1 MARKRKNKKHAPT
14 VSPGQKKRQKAQRK
28 KAEQTQ
34 EGAYLEEKMAQLLE
48 AIETEDLSRIKEL
61 GRQPNGFLT
70 DSLRRRVWPLLLEC
84 PGWNR
89 HTKKYNEKHKD
100 EQQVSLDVPR
110 SLSTYPKGLTDKRR
124 KKLQQQLNYVIIQ
137 VLRKYPRLNY
147 YQGFHDICTIFLLLY
162 ENQVAAS
169 QLVGRVALLYIRDA
183 MLETLEPILRE
194 LGLLDTL
201 LYLQDPELG
210 SFLQETGVL
219 PYYCLSWV
227 ITWFSHDLEDVGAIF
242 QLFDIFLCS
251 TPMMPLYTSAAL
263 VLIHRDI
270 ILTDFSSDDPSE
282 LHSYLSKLPQQQNL
296 NINIVIELAVELE
309 TKWDPLLVQKQADVA
324 LDQVSV
330 INTYHQQQQQQQQRA
345 AITGR
350 QKVVPDSGKNSMSG
364 MKYSP
369 GNIEQRMIEAYDIVS
384 LSPLDRKP
392 IDLAMVSSPTKKH
405 KILIPQSLRATVS
418 SPWSI
423 FMVSAI
429 GIGAA
434 AILVANQS
442 QLLSSW
448 PLS

>member
-1 MARKRKNKKHAPT
+1 MVRKRKNKKHAPT
-14 VSPGQKKRQKAQRK
+14 VSPGQKRRQKAQRK

-34 EGAYLEEKMAQLLE
+34 DGDSLEEKMAQVLE
-48 AIETEDLSRIKEL
+48 AIETEDLPRIKQL
-61 GRQPNGFLT
+61 GRQPGGFLT
-70 DSLRRRVWPLLLEC
+70 ASLRRRVWPLLLEC

-89 HTKKYNEKHKD
+89 HTKKYYEKHKD

-110 SLSTYPKGLTDKRR
+110 SLSTYPK
-124 KKLQQQLNYVIIQ
+124 
-137 VLRKYPRLNY
+137 
-147 YQGFHDICTIFLLLY
+147 
-162 ENQVAAS
+162 
-169 QLVGRVALLYIRDA
+169 DA
-183 MLETLEPILRE
+183 MLETMEPILRE

-210 SFLQETGVL
+210 LFLQETGVL

-227 ITWFSHDLEDVGAIF
+227 ITWFSHDLEDVEAIF

-263 VLIHRDI
+263 VLMHRNI

-296 NINIVIELAVELE
+296 NIDMVIELAVELE
-309 TKWDPLLVQKQADVA
+309 TKWDPLLVQKQADIA

-330 INTYHQQQQQQQQRA
+330 INTYHYQQQRQRI
-345 AITGR
+345 AITEK
-350 QKVVPDSGKNSMSG
+350 QKVVWGSEKDSMSG
-364 MKYSP
+364 MKHSP
-369 GNIEQRMIEAYDIVS
+369 ANIDQRMIEAYDIVS
-384 LSPLDRKP
+384 LSPLDRQP
-392 IDLAMVSSPTKKH
+392 IDLAMASSPPERH
-405 KILIPQSLRATVS
+405 KNLIRQSLRATAS

-434 AILVANQS
+434 AFLVTNQS